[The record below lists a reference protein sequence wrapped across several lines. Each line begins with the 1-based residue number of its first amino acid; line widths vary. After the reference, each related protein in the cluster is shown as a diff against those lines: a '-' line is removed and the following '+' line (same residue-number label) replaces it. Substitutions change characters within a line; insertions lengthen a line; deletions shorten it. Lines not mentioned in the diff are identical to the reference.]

1 MAESHQHAWQQQPR
15 ETDKAFRAF
24 IAYRR
29 LEAEERSLSRV
40 VSELGKS
47 RALIEGWSSR
57 WSWVE
62 RARTWDNHQELRV
75 LEGRIEEKRQMDEA
89 HLKIVWAVRGRAT
102 SALADGCRVP
112 RVRHVRALLR

>member
-1 MAESHQHAWQQQPR
+1 MAQSHQHAWQQQPG

-24 IAYRR
+24 IAYRN
-29 LEAEERSLSRV
+29 LEPEERSLARV

-47 RALIEGWSSR
+47 RSLMEQWSSK

-62 RARTWDNHQELRV
+62 RARAWDNHQELRL

-89 HLKIVWAVRGRAT
+89 YLRIVRAARGRAT
-102 SALADGCRVP
+102 SALADGCRGP
-112 RVRHVRALLR
+112 RVRRVRNLLG